1 METDIAVVG
10 TGTANLYS
18 VLGACLAYGK
28 TAQVANDR
36 NSIIGAKAVILP
48 GVGSY
53 PVAMQNL
60 RHLGL
65 DDALKEFVE
74 LKRPLMG
81 ICLGMQVLFEDSD
94 EFQLTDGLGIIPGHV
109 RKLPPYSGDRIR
121 KNHANI
127 GWAPVKHNQSIRPRC
142 DWSSQPT
149 SHFKDGECMYFM
161 HSYHVLPKD
170 PEIIDTRSTYGSEE
184 ICSSVVFENIF
195 ACQFHPEKSGASGL
209 KVFMNFIDS
218 IR

>member
-1 METDIAVVG
+1 MATDIAVVS
-10 TGTANLYS
+10 TGMANLYS
-18 VLGACLAYGK
+18 ILGACWAHGV
-28 TAQVANDR
+28 TAQIAHDR
-36 NSIIGAKAVILP
+36 NALIDAKAVILP

-60 RHLGL
+60 RNLGL

-81 ICLGMQVLFEDSD
+81 ICLGMQILFQDSN

-121 KNHANI
+121 ENHANI
-127 GWAPVKHNQSIRPRC
+127 GWAPIKHNQTSRPRC
-142 DWSSQPT
+142 NWASQPT
-149 SHFKDGECMYFM
+149 SHMEDGECMYFM
-161 HSYHVLPKD
+161 HSYHVLPED
-170 PEIIDTRSTYGSEE
+170 REMVDTWSTYGSQE
-184 ICSSVVFENIF
+184 ICSSVAFENIF

-209 KVFMNFIDS
+209 KVFMNFVDS
-218 IR
+218 IK